1 MCDESCELY
10 GDIKLILNEDSY
22 LINLYQRFPVTLD
35 RGQDATIW
43 DNNGKQYIDCMG
55 GYGVAI
61 IGHCNNDVINAIDL
75 QLNKLMVCHMSTYHD
90 SRLQFLSKL
99 NSIAPD
105 NLGRIF
111 LSNSGAES
119 IEAALKFSRKYS
131 QKTGVISMH
140 GGYHGKTFGAL
151 SVTYNSKYR
160 KSFSPL
166 LEGIKFVPFGD
177 TSSLNEAI
185 DESIGTVILEPI
197 QGETGIIM
205 PPEGYVRAVR
215 DICTEK
221 KIVLIFDE
229 IQTGLGRTGKM
240 WAGQNWS
247 TVPDIM
253 CIAKGVASGVPTGVT
268 FVKDEIAKCMNLG
281 EHSSTFAGN
290 PISCSAG
297 SATIDAIIN
306 GDLVNKASATGMYF
320 KNRLLELKDKHPIIR
335 DVRGMGMMLAL
346 ESRFDVRDVLMDGIK
361 NGLLML
367 YSGRTIIRLLP
378 PLVMKKEQVSKAI
391 EILDVILTEEEKR
404 RNVKR

>member
-10 GDIKLILNEDSY
+10 GDIKLILNEDSF

-43 DNNGKQYIDCMG
+43 DTDGKEYIDCMG

-61 IGHCNNDVINAIDL
+61 IGHCNKDVINAVAF

-105 NLGRIF
+105 NLGKIF

-240 WAGQNWS
+240 WAGQNWG

-253 CIAKGVASGVPTGVT
+253 CIAKGVASGIPTGVT

-306 GDLVNKASATGMYF
+306 GDLVSKASDTGTYF
-320 KNRLLELKDKHPIIR
+320 KKRLVELKDKHPIIR

-346 ESRFDVRDVLMDGIK
+346 ESRFDVRDILMDGIK

-378 PLVMKKEQVSKAI
+378 PLVIRKEQVSKAI
-391 EILDVILTEEEKR
+391 EILDVILSEEEKR
-404 RNVKR
+404 RNVKG